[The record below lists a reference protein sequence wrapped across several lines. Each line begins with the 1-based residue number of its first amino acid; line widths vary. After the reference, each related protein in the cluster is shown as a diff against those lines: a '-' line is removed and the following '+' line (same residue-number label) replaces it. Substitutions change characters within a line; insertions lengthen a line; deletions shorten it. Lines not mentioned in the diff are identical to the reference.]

1 MDKKERKLHIMER
14 ESIAIDMDEVLA
26 DTIKAL
32 IEGVNTRT
40 DLGIKEALLDGN
52 KLRHFMPE
60 HEGVLDEVLKEP
72 GFFRN
77 LEVIQDSQEVVEK
90 LSKHYDIYIATAAMD
105 VPTSFHEKYEW
116 LRMHFP
122 FLDPQNFVFC
132 GRKNI
137 VKADNLIDDNPRQ
150 LERFTG
156 KSLMYTAAHNI
167 HNEDFDRLNNWKEV
181 EKYFLGNEEI

>member
-90 LSKHYDIYIATAAMD
+90 LSKHYDIYCYSCYGCT
-105 VPTSFHEKYEW
+105 
-116 LRMHFP
+116 
-122 FLDPQNFVFC
+122 
-132 GRKNI
+132 NI
-137 VKADNLIDDNPRQ
+137 V
-150 LERFTG
+150 
-156 KSLMYTAAHNI
+156 S
-167 HNEDFDRLNNWKEV
+167 
-181 EKYFLGNEEI
+181 